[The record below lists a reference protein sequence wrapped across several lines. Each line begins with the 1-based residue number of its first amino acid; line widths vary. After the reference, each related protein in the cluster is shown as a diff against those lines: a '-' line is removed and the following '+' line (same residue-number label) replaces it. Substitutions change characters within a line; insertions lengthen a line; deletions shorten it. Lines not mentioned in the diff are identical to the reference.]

1 MAVKEIIEIQ
11 AKTDKAIGE
20 IENLRKEVESLTKA
34 QQDTAKS
41 TENIASNLGSLTKG
55 ALIGVALKAFEAFTE
70 VLSNNQKV
78 ADFFATSLEFVSIA
92 FNDLVNFIL
101 NNTQPVV
108 NTFKAIFDDP
118 LGSIQS
124 LGDAIKNNLIERF
137 NSFIETLGFVG
148 DAVAALFAGDFAL
161 AGELAKEAGKE
172 MVDVF
177 TGVDG
182 TVDKVTETVKDISE
196 AVVDYTKETYKA
208 ADANVQLKKQAEL
221 SAIANQGLIEKY
233 DRQAEIQRQ
242 IRDDETLS
250 LETRRKANEE
260 LGRILELQ
268 AKEMKANAQIALDAA
283 NAELSK
289 NKDNVEAIKAR
300 MEAENELA
308 AIEAQIEG
316 FRSEQKQN
324 KMTLDREELDMIR
337 SKAETEIDSEE
348 AINMAKAEAS
358 ELEIDRINAVAEAE
372 DIAFAKRKQLL
383 EDQIALQVEGSTARA
398 EIENELAQ
406 LEAENDARKIQRAK
420 EQKDFLV
427 SLKQAEEDAKLDI
440 TANALSAAQGLAEE
454 GSATYKALAVAQV
467 LLDTFRGVQAA
478 FASNAA
484 NVGATTLTGGAW
496 PFIQAA
502 SAAAFGAANIAGILA
517 VDPKSPSASVS
528 RPRGATVA
536 ANTSAPAFN
545 IVQAQQ
551 QTRLLNDISGAVGQ
565 PARAYVVSSDVS
577 TAQELERKRI
587 KNASF

>member
-11 AKTDKAIGE
+11 AKTDKAINE
-20 IENLRKEVESLTKA
+20 IENLRKEVEGLTKA

-70 VLSNNQKV
+70 VLSNNQKI

-108 NTFKAIFDDP
+108 DTFKAIFDDP
-118 LGSIQS
+118 LGSIKS

-137 NSFIETLGFVG
+137 NSFIDTLGFVG

-182 TVDKVTETVKDISE
+182 TVDKVADTITKVSE
-196 AVVDYTKETYKA
+196 AVVDYTSNTLEA
-208 ADANVQLKKQAEL
+208 AKSNVELQKTAERAAVL
-221 SAIANQGLIEKY
+221 NQGLIEQY
-233 DRQAEIQRQ
+233 DRQAEKLRQ
-242 IRDDETLS
+242 IRDEERNTLEERIEANNKLKEVLDEQ
-250 LETRRKANEE
+250 EKAM
-260 LGRILELQ
+260 LGN
-268 AKEMKANAQIALDAA
+268 ANAILAAAQAQYDKNNSQENEIALI
-283 NAELSK
+283 
-289 NKDNVEAIKAR
+289 EAR
-300 MEAENELA
+300 NELLA
-308 AIEAQIEG
+308 VQAQVEG
-316 FRSEQKQN
+316 FRSEQLAN
-324 KMTLDREELDMIR
+324 DL
-337 SKAETEIDSEE
+337 
-348 AINMAKAEAS
+348 
-358 ELEIDRINAVAEAE
+358 
-372 DIAFAKRKQLL
+372 
-383 EDQIALQVEGSTARA
+383 ALSR
-398 EIENELAQ
+398 ELAQ
-406 LEAENDARKIQRAK
+406 VDRDRAEAAIDNYETEQRAAIDAEENERLRLEQTLKLEEELYRKRKGLLDQRLEQEK
-420 EQKDFLV
+420 EGSVAYAEILNEKATLESEFNAATKTSAVELSRFNRD
-427 SLKQAEEDAKLDI
+427 LKQAEEDAKLDI

-454 GSATYKALAVAQV
+454 GSNTYKALAVAQV
-467 LLDTFRGVQAA
+467 LLDTFRGIQAS

-484 NVGATTLTGGAW
+484 NVGATTLSGGAW

-502 SAAAFGAANIAGILA
+502 AAASFGAANIAGILA

-551 QTRLLNDISGAVGQ
+551 QTRLLSDISGAVGQ